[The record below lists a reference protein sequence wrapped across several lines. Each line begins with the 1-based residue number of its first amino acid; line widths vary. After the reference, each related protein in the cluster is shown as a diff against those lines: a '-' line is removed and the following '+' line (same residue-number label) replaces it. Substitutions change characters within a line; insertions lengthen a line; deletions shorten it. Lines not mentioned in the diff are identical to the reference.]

1 VKYSPEYLYG
11 KRMYERYVDLY
22 LKGDFDLASRSFYKS
37 MKSFQ
42 NRDDMCNISRLF
54 ISRYFVDE
62 DYDNYKY
69 LDKAEKY
76 ASLKECRS
84 ERNLIRLLKGQECNE
99 DYLSKLSRAY
109 AEFRESGESAE
120 LLSELDTKQTHDS
133 AKSRFYRL
141 LALNKIDSDIAK
153 AEKFVEKAHEIDSF
167 HAWKLNIYRDL
178 RLKFKICKEKNNV
191 SCDNLKIRMEMI
203 SNRLGKN

>member
-1 VKYSPEYLYG
+1 
-11 KRMYERYVDLY
+11 MDLY
-22 LKGDFDLASRSFYKS
+22 LKGNFDLASRSFYKS
-37 MKSFQ
+37 LKSFQ

-54 ISRYFVDE
+54 ISRYFVKE

-84 ERNLIRLLKGQECNE
+84 EKNLIRLLKGREYNE
-99 DYLSKLSRAY
+99 DYLSKLYRAY
-109 AEFRESGESAE
+109 AGFKESGKSAE
-120 LLSELDTKQTHDS
+120 LLSELGKKHINDS

-141 LALNKIDSDIAK
+141 LALNKIDSDIAT
-153 AEKFVEKAHEIDSF
+153 AEKFIEKAHEIDSF

-178 RLKFKICKEKNNV
+178 RLKYKICKEKNNV
-191 SCDNLKIRMEMI
+191 SCDNLKIRIKIIKKE
-203 SNRLGKN
+203 LYKN